1 MGSIEEAC
9 ITGFLCRLCSQIHR
23 SVIFIYGAE
32 GDRHKLEQKIN
43 NYLPVK
49 IAPTDPLPKT
59 VCEGCMNKVIQ
70 HHGMIRKIAETQ
82 KKFKKLREEEMLL
95 RQQLNRHNQTSENST
110 SPNASG
116 SSSSG
121 RTTASG
127 TSSSAAVSP
136 LATSNGSV
144 GGTGG
149 VGTGG
154 GRTVSTSS
162 NAATGA
168 PSVVTPSLNRR
179 ITRQALRIHQQ
190 LNNDINNY
198 IETMDSSSP
207 SSEDDSDSD
216 VA

>member
-32 GDRHKLEQKIN
+32 GDKHKLEQKIN

-95 RQQLNRHNQTSENST
+95 RQQLNRHSSTSTNQATST
-110 SPNASG
+110 SPSASG
-116 SSSSG
+116 SNVRSTNNTSSPVTSSATLERTGSSSTG
-121 RTTASG
+121 SPAVLTT
-127 TSSSAAVSP
+127 
-136 LATSNGSV
+136 
-144 GGTGG
+144 
-149 VGTGG
+149 
-154 GRTVSTSS
+154 
-162 NAATGA
+162 
-168 PSVVTPSLNRR
+168 SLNRR
-179 ITRQALRIHQQ
+179 ITRQTLRIHQ
-190 LNNDINNY
+190 LHNDINNY

-207 SSEDDSDSD
+207 SSDDDSDSD
-216 VA
+216 SGDGN

>member
-49 IAPTDPLPKT
+49 IAPSDPLPKT

-95 RQQLNRHNQTSENST
+95 RQQLNRHNQNANQQTNQNST
-110 SPNASG
+110 SSTASG
-116 SSSSG
+116 SSSRSIG
-121 RTTASG
+121 AGTTLSQLAASA
-127 TSSSAAVSP
+127 TAA
-136 LATSNGSV
+136 A
-144 GGTGG
+144 
-149 VGTGG
+149 
-154 GRTVSTSS
+154 GRTV
-162 NAATGA
+162 NTGRTGS
-168 PSVVTPSLNRR
+168 PSVITPSLNRR

-207 SSEDDSDSD
+207 SSDDDSDSD
-216 VA
+216 SGDGN

>member
-49 IAPTDPLPKT
+49 IAPSDPLPKT

-95 RQQLNRHNQTSENST
+95 RQQLNRHNQGANQQTNLNST
-110 SPNASG
+110 IPSASG
-116 SSSSG
+116 SSTRSSDTNPTQLSTSIAPVAG
-121 RTTASG
+121 RTDSPSTTG
-127 TSSSAAVSP
+127 T
-136 LATSNGSV
+136 
-144 GGTGG
+144 
-149 VGTGG
+149 
-154 GRTVSTSS
+154 
-162 NAATGA
+162 
-168 PSVVTPSLNRR
+168 PSVITPNLNRR

-207 SSEDDSDSD
+207 SSEDDSDSNSGD
-216 VA
+216 

>member
-49 IAPTDPLPKT
+49 IAPSDPLPKT

-95 RQQLNRHNQTSENST
+95 RQQLNRHNQSANQQTNQNST
-110 SPNASG
+110 SPSASG
-116 SSSSG
+116 SSSRS
-121 RTTASG
+121 TG
-127 TSSSAAVSP
+127 TSSTASQLS
-136 LATSNGSV
+136 TS
-144 GGTGG
+144 TAPIA
-149 VGTGG
+149 
-154 GRTVSTSS
+154 GRTVSTST
-162 NAATGA
+162 TGA
-168 PSVVTPSLNRR
+168 PSVITPNLNRR

-216 VA
+216 SVDGN

>member
-49 IAPTDPLPKT
+49 IAPSDPLPKT

-95 RQQLNRHNQTSENST
+95 RQQLNRHNQGANQQTNLNSMLP
-110 SPNASG
+110 SASG
-116 SSSSG
+116 SSTRSSDTSSTQLSTSIAPVAG
-121 RTTASG
+121 RTD
-127 TSSSAAVSP
+127 SP
-136 LATSNGSV
+136 
-144 GGTGG
+144 
-149 VGTGG
+149 
-154 GRTVSTSS
+154 ST
-162 NAATGA
+162 TET
-168 PSVVTPSLNRR
+168 PSVITPNLNRR

-207 SSEDDSDSD
+207 SSEDDSDSNSGD
-216 VA
+216 GN

>member
-32 GDRHKLEQKIN
+32 GDKHKLEQKIN

-82 KKFKKLREEEMLL
+82 KKFKKLREEEILL
-95 RQQLNRHNQTSENST
+95 RQQLNRHNQSANTNQST
-110 SPNASG
+110 STSSTASG
-116 SSSSG
+116 SNSRTSGTGNTASSPTSTSATLDRTLGSSS
-121 RTTASG
+121 T
-127 TSSSAAVSP
+127 
-136 LATSNGSV
+136 GSQ
-144 GGTGG
+144 
-149 VGTGG
+149 
-154 GRTVSTSS
+154 SII
-162 NAATGA
+162 
-168 PSVVTPSLNRR
+168 TPNSNRR
-179 ITRQALRIHQQ
+179 VTRQTTSLRIHQQ
-190 LNNDINNY
+190 LHNDINNY

-207 SSEDDSDSD
+207 SSDDDSDSD
-216 VA
+216 SGDGN

>member
-32 GDRHKLEQKIN
+32 GDKHKLEQKIN

-49 IAPTDPLPKT
+49 IAPSDPLPKT

-95 RQQLNRHNQTSENST
+95 RQQLNRHNQSTQSTNSSQASSTIPMASGSNSRTNGIGNSANSQTATSERT
-110 SPNASG
+110 SG

-121 RTTASG
+121 S
-127 TSSSAAVSP
+127 VSI
-136 LATSNGSV
+136 S
-144 GGTGG
+144 
-149 VGTGG
+149 
-154 GRTVSTSS
+154 
-162 NAATGA
+162 
-168 PSVVTPSLNRR
+168 TPSLNRR
-179 ITRQALRIHQQ
+179 ITRQTLRIHQQ
-190 LNNDINNY
+190 LHNDINNY

-207 SSEDDSDSD
+207 SSDDDSDSD
-216 VA
+216 SGDGN

>member
-95 RQQLNRHNQTSENST
+95 RQQLNRHNQTANRESSENNT

-116 SSSSG
+116 SSS
-121 RTTASG
+121 RATG
-127 TSSSAAVSP
+127 TSSSASP
-136 LATSNGSV
+136 LSTSNSSV
-144 GGTGG
+144 T
-149 VGTGG
+149 
-154 GRTVSTSS
+154 GRTVSTST
-162 NAATGA
+162 TGA
-168 PSVVTPSLNRR
+168 PSVVTPSFNRR

-216 VA
+216 GN

>member
-32 GDRHKLEQKIN
+32 GDKHKLEQKIN

-49 IAPTDPLPKT
+49 IAPSDPLPKT

-95 RQQLNRHNQTSENST
+95 RQQLNRHNQSANSTNATQQATSTSSSTASGSNSRTNGTGNST
-110 SPNASG
+110 SSPTTTTTTASATFERTLG
-116 SSSSG
+116 SSS
-121 RTTASG
+121 
-127 TSSSAAVSP
+127 
-136 LATSNGSV
+136 
-144 GGTGG
+144 TGQ
-149 VGTGG
+149 
-154 GRTVSTSS
+154 
-162 NAATGA
+162 
-168 PSVVTPSLNRR
+168 PSVITPSLNRR
-179 ITRQALRIHQQ
+179 ITRQTLRIHQQ
-190 LNNDINNY
+190 LHNDITNY

-207 SSEDDSDSD
+207 SSDDDSDSD
-216 VA
+216 SGDGN